1 MTSGCETWALN
12 NAMMDNL
19 AVTQRKV
26 ERIILGITLQDQK
39 QNTWICQETGVSDI
53 INTIR
58 EAKRRCAGHI
68 AWLFDNHWTI
78 RATDSG
84 PNRLEPK
91 TGSSKNKTERRS
103 HQTTYRTLMA
113 KISQAQT
120 PVGSIQG
127 GVE

>member
-1 MTSGCETWALN
+1 MTYGCETWALN
-12 NAMMDNL
+12 NAMMDKL

-26 ERIILGITLQDQK
+26 EPIILGITLQDQK

-53 INTIR
+53 INAIR

-78 RATDSG
+78 RATDCG
-84 PNRLEPK
+84 PKRLDQK
-91 TGSSKNKTERRS
+91 TGSSKNKMERQS
-103 HQTTYRTLMA
+103 HQTADRTLTA

-120 PVGSIQG
+120 PVESIQG

>member
-53 INTIR
+53 INAIR

-78 RATDSG
+78 RATDCG
-84 PNRLEPK
+84 PKRLDQK
-91 TGSSKNKTERRS
+91 TGSSKNKMERQS
-103 HQTTYRTLMA
+103 HQTADRTLTA
-113 KISQAQT
+113 KISQAHDT
-120 PVGSIQG
+120 CGIDPGRG
-127 GVE
+127 

>member
-39 QNTWICQETGVSDI
+39 QNTWICQETGVSDL
-53 INTIR
+53 INAIR
-58 EAKRRCAGHI
+58 KAKRRCAGHI

-78 RATDSG
+78 RATDCG
-84 PNRLEPK
+84 PKRLDQK
-91 TGSSKNKTERRS
+91 TGSSKNKMERQS
-103 HQTTYRTLMA
+103 HQTADRTLTA

-120 PVGSIQG
+120 PVGSIKG

>member
-78 RATDSG
+78 RATDCG
-84 PNRLEPK
+84 PKRLDQK
-91 TGSSKNKTERRS
+91 TGSSKNKMERQS
-103 HQTTYRTLMA
+103 HQTADRTLTA

-120 PVGSIQG
+120 PVGSIKG

>member
-53 INTIR
+53 INAIR

-78 RATDSG
+78 RATDCG
-84 PNRLEPK
+84 PKRLDQK
-91 TGSSKNKTERRS
+91 TGSSKNKMERQS
-103 HQTTYRTLMA
+103 HQTADRTLTA

>member
-1 MTSGCETWALN
+1 MFMFQLMTAK
-12 NAMMDNL
+12 
-19 AVTQRKV
+19 R
-26 ERIILGITLQDQK
+26 DQK

-78 RATDSG
+78 RATDCG
-84 PNRLEPK
+84 PKRLDQK
-91 TGSSKNKTERRS
+91 TGSSKNKMERQS
-103 HQTTYRTLMA
+103 HQTADRTLTA

-127 GVE
+127 GVDEDAASKTLQDLYSTVYENSD